1 MAVKE
6 VDRSAMGAAEGL
18 PGGTLPFRPDVSN
31 DHGTSFL
38 RKETKE
44 DNPVVM

>member
-31 DHGTSFL
+31 DHDIFL
-38 RKETKE
+38 KERNKGR
-44 DNPVVM
+44 